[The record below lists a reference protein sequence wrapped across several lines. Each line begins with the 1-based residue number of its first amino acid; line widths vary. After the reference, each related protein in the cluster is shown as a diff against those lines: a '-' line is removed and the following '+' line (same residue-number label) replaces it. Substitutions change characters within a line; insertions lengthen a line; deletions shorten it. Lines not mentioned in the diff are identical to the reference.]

1 MNEVRCQLAELVG
14 RGGGS
19 YVCVEGAVR
28 YLGKEE
34 RECVCVCVCV
44 WRNGERPLKK
54 KASTYY
60 MSIGRWGAV
69 SLYVSY
75 LQYQ

>member
-28 YLGKEE
+28 YLGKE
-34 RECVCVCVCV
+34 RESVCVFVFV
-44 WRNGERPLKK
+44 WKDGERPFKK
-54 KASTYY
+54 KSSTYY

-69 SLYVSY
+69 SLYVP
-75 LQYQ
+75 